1 MSNLL
6 QAPSRSA
13 IRAELEQLVLGD
25 LHGPAGG
32 PEEELDEGSV
42 SDRYLTGM
50 LAPKRKP
57 VGMELFDELAVAGR
71 GSAEDGKA
79 DITTPQAETL
89 IPSSFGMTFCV
100 AANVPA
106 LRVTARRRCLRISA
120 FPADSSGARPPRPS
134 RSKAETS

>member
-1 MSNLL
+1 MSNQL

-32 PEEELDEGSV
+32 PEEELNEASV
-42 SDRYLTGM
+42 SERYLTGM
-50 LAPKRKP
+50 LAPRRKP

-79 DITTPQAETL
+79 DITATGGDVDPVVVRDDVLRRGQCAR
-89 IPSSFGMTFCV
+89 
-100 AANVPA
+100 AAGHGA
-106 LRVTARRRCLRISA
+106 LGQLSQGEER
-120 FPADSSGARPPRPS
+120 DGHD
-134 RSKAETS
+134 